1 LETSSLYFTRSD
13 KFIDPYE
20 GTIPKINSEK
30 ISSYFTEFDNA
41 SEMQNEL
48 LNLFDLNRKL
58 TLINCWYQSEYESD
72 AMWQIHS
79 SNGIAIQ
86 TTFEKL
92 KNSFN
97 NSNDNVLI
105 GQVKYI
111 DYNKEG
117 MFYLNALTP
126 FLFKRISFEHE
137 KEIRAVIWNTQ
148 TNSEPVGEDDYIDI
162 DIIEHGKYSNIDIQ
176 TLVETIYVSPTAPSW
191 LHKLVIAI
199 LNKYKLDK
207 PVILKKF
214 ADFTKF
220 MADLIIK
227 KKV

>member
-1 LETSSLYFTRSD
+1 MYIEHPDFEQPKDESTKVWRYMDLSKFLSLLETSSLYFTRSD

-20 GTIPKINSEK
+20 GTIPKITSEK
-30 ISSYFTEFDNA
+30 ISTYFTEFDNA
-41 SEMQNEL
+41 CEMQNEL

-72 AMWQIHS
+72 AMWHLY
-79 SNGIAIQ
+79 SNKGIAIQ

-111 DYNKEG
+111 DYNIEG

-137 KEIRAVIWNTQ
+137 KEIRAVIWNTK
-148 TNSEPVGEDDYIDI
+148 TNRS
-162 DIIEHGKYSNIDIQ
+162 
-176 TLVETIYVSPTAPSW
+176 
-191 LHKLVIAI
+191 
-199 LNKYKLDK
+199 
-207 PVILKKF
+207 
-214 ADFTKF
+214 
-220 MADLIIK
+220 
-227 KKV
+227 